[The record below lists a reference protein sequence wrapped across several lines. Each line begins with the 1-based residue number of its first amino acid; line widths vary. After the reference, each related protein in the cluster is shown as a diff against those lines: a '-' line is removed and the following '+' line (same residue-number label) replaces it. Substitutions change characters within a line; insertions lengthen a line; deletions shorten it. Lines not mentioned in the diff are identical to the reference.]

1 MGKTTIEYG
10 DDHTRVEVTDEVAE
24 FLEQDR
30 KRQQAQ
36 DRSDRRHL
44 SRGTFEKD
52 CIDSQRVPAVSDTTY
67 LYVVYK
73 MALDKLR
80 SCLRILS
87 EEERTLI
94 ELYYF
99 ENYSMEMIGK
109 YFGISKTAV
118 SKRHKC
124 IITKLR
130 GLMET

>member
-10 DDHTRVEVTDEVAE
+10 DDHTRVEVTDEVAA
-24 FLEQDR
+24 FLENDR

-44 SRGTFEKD
+44 SRGTFEED
-52 CIDSQRVPAVSDTTY
+52 CIGSKRAPAVSDKTY
-67 LYVVYK
+67 LHIVHK

-87 EEERTLI
+87 KEERTLI

-99 ENYSMEMIGK
+99 ENYSMEKIGK
-109 YFGISKTAV
+109 LFSISKTAV
-118 SKRHKC
+118 SKRHKN
-124 IITKLR
+124 IIKKLR
-130 GLMET
+130 KLMET